1 MKCFIVVA
9 YVHLMIPLCF
19 SQSHTLA
26 IKKLCWKNCNGKTE
40 QNEGEGAEWLQF
52 ASCGEDHTVK
62 IHRVNR
68 CAL

>member
-1 MKCFIVVA
+1 MVVA
-9 YVHLMIPLCF
+9 YVHLMISLCF

-62 IHRVNR
+62 IHRVDR